1 MKTQI
6 NRHLEHSRQEKK
18 KLPMVWDG
26 SVTGKDAKAAGIE
39 WERKKSE
46 QRGN

>member
-18 KLPMVWDG
+18 KLLIVWDG
-26 SVTGKDAKAAGIE
+26 SVTDKEAKAAEIE

-46 QRGN
+46 QR